1 MSIKE
6 SKVVLI
12 TGCSAGGIGA
22 SLAMEFARYNCIV
35 YATARRPET
44 MLELEP
50 HGIHTLQLDVTR
62 EETIKSAVKSIIDKE
77 GRIDMLINN
86 AGIVVDGPV
95 ATQDL
100 SIAREA
106 YDINVWGLYAMTQTV
121 LPHMMNRRAG
131 TIVNIGSISPINATP
146 FLSVYASSKAA
157 VRTMSNT
164 LRMEVKP
171 FNINVTHIV
180 TGVVRSNIMTNSEKY
195 RVRIQ
200 ANYSFTNA
208 VINTTSPE
216 EYAQRMVP
224 QLLKPTP
231 PREIYYG
238 AYATLAWVLSFMPL
252 WLVVSKQEY

>member
-35 YATARRPET
+35 YATADDQKQCWN
-44 MLELEP
+44 LN
-50 HGIHTLQLDVTR
+50 
-62 EETIKSAVKSIIDKE
+62 SIIDKE
-77 GRIDMLINN
+77 GRI
-86 AGIVVDGPV
+86 VDGPV

-131 TIVNIGSISPINATP
+131 TIVNIGSISPMNATP

-180 TGVVRSNIMTNSEKY
+180 TGKNMLGGLFDEI
-195 RVRIQ
+195 
-200 ANYSFTNA
+200 NA
-208 VINTTSPE
+208 KADGQRKGFDVINTTSPE
-216 EYAQRMVP
+216 EYAQRVVP

-238 AYATLAWVLSFMPL
+238 AYATLAWILSFMPL
-252 WLVVSKQEY
+252 WLVERMSF